1 MDNSDARDAGGGHY
15 EIKTIDG
22 NSGPLGFSPLFDM
35 SHGRK
40 IGYGFIYQPPDRRQL
55 TSDCYSSYARA
66 IERPAYVL
74 TRRLRQNA

>member
-22 NSGPLGFSPLFDM
+22 NSAPLGFSPLFDM

-40 IGYGFIYQPPDRRQL
+40 IGYGFIYQPLDRRQL
-55 TSDCYSSYARA
+55 TSDCYY
-66 IERPAYVL
+66 IEL
-74 TRRLRQNA
+74 CEGD